1 LTRFALLVALVVL
14 LGGGCLAQ
22 HEAPASEAP
31 AGHSGEGSHGEGHAG
46 PSIWWKW
53 ANFGLLA
60 AALGF
65 LIGKHAPGFFRS
77 RTGDIQKGIAEAT
90 RLKEEADAR
99 LAEVQLQLKNLEAQ
113 IADLRRS
120 AAQEMAV
127 EAERIRQET
136 LDQAAKIQALSE
148 HEIAAAVK
156 SARSQLKAYSAELA
170 LELAERKIRERI
182 SPSDDARLVGDFVKG
197 LH

>member
-1 LTRFALLVALVVL
+1 LTRLALLVALVVV
-14 LGGGCLAQ
+14 LGGGCPAQ
-22 HEAPASEAP
+22 PEAPAAEAP

-65 LIGKHAPGFFRS
+65 LAGKQAPGFFRS
-77 RTGDIQKGIAEAT
+77 RTEDIQQGIAEAT
-90 RLKEEADAR
+90 RLKEEAEAR
-99 LAEVQLQLKNLEAQ
+99 LAEVRLQLKNLEAQ
-113 IADLRRS
+113 IADLRQR
-120 AAQEMAV
+120 AQQEMAV

-136 LDQAAKIQALSE
+136 LDQSAKIQALSAQE
-148 HEIAAAVK
+148 MAAAVK
-156 SARSQLKAYSAELA
+156 SARSQLKAYAAELA
-170 LELAERKIRERI
+170 LELAERKIRARI
-182 SPSDDARLVGDFVKG
+182 SPSDDARLVDDFVKG